1 MSDTGMDTRPTVP
14 PVALESA
21 SIQSPRAPEVT
32 ASATPERS
40 DKEQLCR
47 RLQDTLTDFFKFSG
61 KRAGVIS
68 DTDQEAGSLT
78 GSLHEVASLGEETSG
93 KLNEAN
99 GDPKVDEIKTLVRQ
113 ASGIVENDLLIS
125 EFMYGEKGEV
135 QRSVGTIRGLD
146 ANWREQGEL
155 EELIGR
161 LKEIDNNPDEG
172 VRNQGI
178 DRVRAEIARVIEA
191 IRFQGVRMC
200 NRTYD
205 FRLESSNDTSVVSGK
220 MDDSLVRLPS
230 IRDRLGEDRY
240 SMIKANV
247 GRMLEF
253 THLFKERLDK
263 RATIP
268 QEFQLLAEEA
278 VRTGLTVE
286 EILETIKAAK

>member
-1 MSDTGMDTRPTVP
+1 
-14 PVALESA
+14 
-21 SIQSPRAPEVT
+21 
-32 ASATPERS
+32 
-40 DKEQLCR
+40 
-47 RLQDTLTDFFKFSG
+47 
-61 KRAGVIS
+61 VIS

-78 GSLHEVASLGEETSG
+78 GPLHEVASLGEETSG
-93 KLNEAN
+93 KLDKSN

-155 EELIGR
+155 DELIGR

-178 DRVRAEIARVIEA
+178 DRIRAEIAQVIEA

-200 NRTYD
+200 NRT
-205 FRLESSNDTSVVSGK
+205 FGFKLESSNDASVVSGK
-220 MDDSLVRLPS
+220 MDDSLVRLPA

-253 THLFKERLDK
+253 AHLFKERLDK

-268 QEFQLLAEEA
+268 QEFQLLADEA

-286 EILETIKAAK
+286 EILEVIKAAK